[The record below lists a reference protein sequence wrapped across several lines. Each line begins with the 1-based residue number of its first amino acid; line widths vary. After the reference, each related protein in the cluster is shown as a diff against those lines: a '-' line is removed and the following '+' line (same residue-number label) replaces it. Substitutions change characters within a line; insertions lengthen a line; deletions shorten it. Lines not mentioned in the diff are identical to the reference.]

1 MFKNIAEIKASHLCY
16 GCGTCNAV
24 CNAQAITMRYDEI
37 GRLLPFI
44 DETLCSNCGLCTKI
58 CPSVD
63 MKNIQ
68 LSDAEDFYI
77 GNVISSYIGKSN
89 DENIFKNAQSGGLVT
104 AVLKKLFETCEID
117 AAIVCKVE
125 FAEKYT
131 SNAVVITSVSELYD
145 CQKSSYVPV
154 DICSAVKKIDD
165 YKSVA
170 MVGTGCH
177 IQGINALKNF
187 KQKFKEKIKY
197 SFGLI
202 CDRTLCKTVTDV
214 LYNDFFTNENKKL
227 IWRDKSTN
235 YKNASLVIKTAN
247 GKTQE
252 LPRWQRFTLKDPFT
266 NPRCRICFDKLNVN
280 ADIVFGDPWGMNNVD
295 WQNGESVIITR
306 TQNGDSLIS
315 KMIDNGDISCKNA
328 PLTEVITG
336 QLIEKRK
343 MQVSSALKYY
353 KKSGWQIPYYA
364 EKLILEGNEFASD
377 KLILDFIADSK
388 LSKDE
393 IIKKYR
399 LYLKK
404 TRIKNFVKAIVS
416 RCIKPFKKK

>member
-1 MFKNIAEIKASHLCY
+1 MCLSLVPLQLYTSSAATEIKNISEIKDSLLCY
-16 GCGTCNAV
+16 GCGTCNTV
-24 CNAQAITMRYDEI
+24 CNAQAIIMKYDEI

-44 DETLCSNCGLCTKI
+44 DETLCSNCGLCAKI

-63 MKNIQ
+63 IKTIQ
-68 LSDAEDFYI
+68 LPKTDDLYI
-77 GNVISSYIGKSN
+77 GNVIRTYIGKSN
-89 DENIFKNAQSGGLVT
+89 DEKIFKNAQSGGLVT
-104 AVLKKLFETCEID
+104 AVLKKLFETYEID

-131 SNAVVITSVSELYD
+131 SNAVIITSISELYD

-165 YKSVA
+165 YKSIAV
-170 MVGTGCH
+170 VGTGCH

-214 LYNDFFTNENKKL
+214 LYNDYFSNENKKI
-227 IWRDKSTN
+227 IWRDKSSN
-235 YKNASLVIKTAN
+235 YINASLIIKTAN
-247 GKTQE
+247 GKTQK
-252 LPRWQRFTLKDPFT
+252 LPRWQRFALKDPFT

-295 WQNGESVIITR
+295 WQNGESLIITR
-306 TQNGDSLIS
+306 TTNGDNLIS
-315 KMIDNGDISCKNA
+315 KMINESDIICKNA
-328 PLTEVITG
+328 TLTEVIAG

-343 MQVSSALKYY
+343 LQVSSALKFY
-353 KKSGWQIPYYA
+353 KKSGWKVPCYA
-364 EKLILEGNEFASD
+364 EKLIFEGYEFATD
-377 KLILDFIADSK
+377 NLILNFIADSK
-388 LSKDE
+388 LSKE
-393 IIKKYR
+393 
-399 LYLKK
+399 
-404 TRIKNFVKAIVS
+404 
-416 RCIKPFKKK
+416 

>member
-1 MFKNIAEIKASHLCY
+1 MFNNVNEIKLSHLCY

-24 CNAQAITMRYDEI
+24 CNANAIKMEYDNI
-37 GRLLPFI
+37 GLLQPTIEGTKCI
-44 DETLCSNCGLCTKI
+44 DCGLCAKV

-63 MKNIQ
+63 YKKIQ
-68 LSDAEDFYI
+68 LPNTEDFYV
-77 GNVISSYIGKSN
+77 GNVIRTFIGKSS
-89 DENIFKNAQSGGLVT
+89 DERIFRNAQSGGMVT
-104 AVLKKLFETCEID
+104 AVLKHLFDCGKID

-125 FAEKYT
+125 YARDYVSK
-131 SNAVVITSVSELYD
+131 AIVITSVSELYD

-170 MVGTGCH
+170 VVGTGCH

-214 LYNDFFTNENKKL
+214 LYNDYFSNENKKL
-227 IWRDKSTN
+227 IWRDKSSN
-235 YKNASLVIKTAN
+235 YKNASLVIKTID
-247 GKTQE
+247 GKTQK
-252 LPRWQRFTLKDPFT
+252 LSRWQRFALKDPFT

-306 TQNGDSLIS
+306 TQNGESLILQ
-315 KMIDNGDISCKNA
+315 MIDEGDITCKNA

-343 MQVSSALKYY
+343 LQVSSALKFY
-353 KKSGWQIPYYA
+353 KKSGWEIPYYA
-364 EKLILEGNEFASD
+364 EKLILEGNEFAVD
-377 KLILDFIADSK
+377 NLILDFIADSK

-393 IIKKYR
+393 IIKKNRY
-399 LYLKK
+399 YLKK
-404 TRIKNFVKAIVS
+404 VRIKNLFRSIISHCVKS
-416 RCIKPFKKK
+416 FKQ